1 MKPRKLFLCVLLPLF
16 LLFLFL
22 AGVSFCAAKLID
34 ETAITSRN
42 PAPLDFMSTMTA
54 MQSLNRSIQQAAHQ
68 PAGSETVLELTEPE
82 MNALLSNSSM
92 LSATAAQAPQEL
104 KNSRLE
110 LSKGVFTL
118 LYPYDLGGNT
128 PFGRFINLRIRFYAE
143 VVNGELNVRIVSCH
157 AGAFPLPRAAV
168 QNVLE
173 KQLDKEY
180 RGSPAEKVVRA
191 GVASLKTEKGKF
203 ILRVRPYELIQA
215 ADRQFSG
222 GNPRIRKTL
231 ERIAR

>member
-118 LYPYDLGGNT
+118 LYPPCVAAVATIRRELNSTLKTALVVLMQCAVAWVVAFAAYALGG
-128 PFGRFINLRIRFYAE
+128 L
-143 VVNGELNVRIVSCH
+143 L
-157 AGAFPLPRAAV
+157 
-168 QNVLE
+168 
-173 KQLDKEY
+173 
-180 RGSPAEKVVRA
+180 
-191 GVASLKTEKGKF
+191 
-203 ILRVRPYELIQA
+203 
-215 ADRQFSG
+215 
-222 GNPRIRKTL
+222 
-231 ERIAR
+231 